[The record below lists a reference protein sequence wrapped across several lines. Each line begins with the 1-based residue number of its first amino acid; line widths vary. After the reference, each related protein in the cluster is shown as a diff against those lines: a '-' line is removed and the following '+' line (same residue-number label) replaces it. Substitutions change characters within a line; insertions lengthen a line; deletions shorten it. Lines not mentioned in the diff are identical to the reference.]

1 MYFEIKETNLSD
13 IIKRLSVFD
22 DKKDI
27 MKSIILKEIH
37 KLITEYI
44 NSNIIDVE
52 ELKNKIQFHK
62 RYSRDLKEVL
72 DNMKE
77 KKEIKIHRLSLED
90 LLVEFYQVN
99 EKIFFKVNYNIEDL
113 NIEISKM
120 FKSINLNEV
129 ELLTK
134 NKLFSTLIIE
144 SFRLTINK

>member
-13 IIKRLSVFD
+13 IINRLSVFD

-27 MKSIILKEIH
+27 MKSIIIKEIN
-37 KLITEYI
+37 KFITEYI
-44 NSNIIDVE
+44 NSDNSDIEVF
-52 ELKNKIQFHK
+52 KNKIQFNK
-62 RYSRDLKEVL
+62 RYSRDLVEVL
-72 DNMKE
+72 NTMKE

-113 NIEISKM
+113 DIEISKM
-120 FKSINLNEV
+120 FKSINLNEI

-144 SFRLTINK
+144 NFRLILDK